1 VTQFQPV
8 SRGGAGLGAGAYRA
22 AAGEVADD
30 DAAPG
35 GFVMSQIGLLA
46 LRGLAGGTLV
56 VIFALIGEAVSPK
69 AFSGLFSAA
78 PSVSIASL
86 IIIVLTEGPVAAR
99 QASTGMVVGGLAMIA
114 CCILAAATIPR
125 IRSLKGSLAAW
136 AGWLAAD
143 LGLYWAVFIGAR

>member
-1 VTQFQPV
+1 M
-8 SRGGAGLGAGAYRA
+8 G
-22 AAGEVADD
+22 
-30 DAAPG
+30 
-35 GFVMSQIGLLA
+35 QIGLLA

-78 PSVSIASL
+78 PAVAIASL
-86 IIIVLTEGPVAAR
+86 IIIVATEGQAAAQ

-143 LGLYWAVFIGAR
+143 LGLYWAVFLGAH

>member
-1 VTQFQPV
+1 
-8 SRGGAGLGAGAYRA
+8 
-22 AAGEVADD
+22 VADD
-30 DAAPG
+30 DAVSG
-35 GFVMSQIGLLA
+35 GLVMGQVGLLA

-86 IIIVLTEGPVAAR
+86 IIIVVSEGPADAR
-99 QASTGMVVGGLAMIA
+99 QASTGMVVGGVAMIA